1 MGDDAK
7 APESASD
14 ELAAVWSALGNAG
27 SIARQRRIADL
38 FEGEDG
44 AARFESWSAAHGDLL
59 LDWSKTNVDAG
70 TRDLLLALADKAGVA
85 KARERMFSGEIVNN
99 TDVRPALHTAL
110 RNLSGHPVCV
120 DGKDVMPEIASTLRR
135 MREFADAVRSGEVAA
150 FGGGR
155 FRDVVHIGIGGSQ
168 LGPEMACLALEP
180 YHDGPRIHF
189 LANVDG
195 ASAAQ
200 IMDRLDPATTL
211 VLVASKSFTTPETML
226 NARTIRAWLASD
238 LGDDGANAH
247 LAAVSSADG
256 LAREFG
262 VPDDR
267 IFGFADW
274 VGGRLSM
281 WGPVGLPLMLAI
293 GGSDFR
299 SFMEGGHMMD
309 RHFREAELSENL
321 PVLLALAGIWHA
333 NVMGYGSRAI
343 LPYDHRLGRFAAFVQ
358 QVDMESNGKSR
369 RMDGSRVA
377 RDTGPVVWGE
387 PGTNAQHSVAQLL
400 HQGTRIVPVEFIV
413 ARRGHEAGLAAHH
426 RMLVANCLAQAE
438 ALMTGQ
444 SRESVARDLEGRGL
458 SGADLRLQAAHRMF
472 DGNRPSIT
480 IMYDRLDPYTLGR
493 IVALYE
499 HRVFVEAAIWGINC
513 FDQWGVELGKV
524 LAGELLSC
532 IDKGRLPDD
541 RDGST
546 RGLLDS
552 LMS

>member
-1 MGDDAK
+1 MAEDVA
-7 APESASD
+7 ATVPASD
-14 ELAAVWSALGNAG
+14 ELAAIWSALEKAG
-27 SIARQRRIADL
+27 GLARRRRIADL
-38 FEGEDG
+38 FEDGDG
-44 AARFESWSAAHGDLL
+44 AGRFGTWSAAHEDLL
-59 LDWSKTNVDAG
+59 LDWSKTNVDAR
-70 TRDLLLALADKAGVA
+70 TRDLLLSLADRAGVA
-85 KARERMFSGEIVNN
+85 RARERMFSGEVVNN

-110 RNLSGHPVCV
+110 RNLSGQPVLA
-120 DGKDVMPEIASTLRR
+120 DGQDVMPGVEETLDR
-135 MREFADAVRSGEVAA
+135 MRGFADAVRSGRIAA
-150 FGGGR
+150 SGGEK

-195 ASAAQ
+195 ASAAGL
-200 IMDRLDPATTL
+200 MDRLDPAATL

-226 NARTIRAWLASD
+226 NARTIRAWLASAV
-238 LGDDGANAH
+238 GDDGANAH
-247 LAAVSSADG
+247 LAAISSADG

-281 WGPVGLPLMLAI
+281 WGPVGLPLMLAV
-293 GGSDFR
+293 GGANFR
-299 SFMEGGHMMD
+299 SFLEGGHVMD
-309 RHFREAELSENL
+309 RHFRDAPFPENL

-333 NVMGYGSRAI
+333 NIMGYGSRAI
-343 LPYDHRLGRFAAFVQ
+343 LPYDQRLGRFSAFVQ

-369 RMDGSRVA
+369 RMNGSRVA

-413 ARRGHEAGLAAHH
+413 ARHGHEAGLAAHH

-438 ALMTGQ
+438 ALMAGQ
-444 SRESVARDLEGRGL
+444 SRDSVSRVLEKRGF
-458 SGADLRLQAAHRMF
+458 SGEDLRVQAAHRMF

-493 IVALYE
+493 LVALYE

-532 IDKGRLPDD
+532 IETGRLPDR

-546 RGLLDS
+546 RGLLKS